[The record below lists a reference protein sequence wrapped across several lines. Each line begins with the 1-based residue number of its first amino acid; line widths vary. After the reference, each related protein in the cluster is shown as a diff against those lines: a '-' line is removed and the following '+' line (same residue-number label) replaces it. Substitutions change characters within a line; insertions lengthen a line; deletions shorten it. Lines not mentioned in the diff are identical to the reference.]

1 MGHEGRFRRYLPG
14 TSPAE
19 GSEESDGVILGNVT
33 RDVLV
38 PKRAASDAGSGD
50 VLHLDEV
57 VFAAIGRLR
66 EVAHDVEP
74 AAFVHL
80 DCSLV
85 E

>member
-19 GSEESDGVILGNVT
+19 GPEESDGVILGNVT
-33 RDVLV
+33 RGVSV
-38 PKRAASDAGSGD
+38 PKRAVSDAGSGD

-66 EVAHDVEP
+66 EMTHDVESIT
-74 AAFVHL
+74 FIHL
-80 DCSLV
+80 DSSLV